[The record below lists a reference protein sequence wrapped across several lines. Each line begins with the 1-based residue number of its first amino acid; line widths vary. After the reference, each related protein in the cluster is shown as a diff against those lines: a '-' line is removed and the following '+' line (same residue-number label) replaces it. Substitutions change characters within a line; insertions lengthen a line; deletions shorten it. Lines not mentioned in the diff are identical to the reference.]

1 MVPAQP
7 ILSYVVQISSNASFG
22 NLSGNVT
29 VLSSQAASFS
39 YTFSNLTKGTLYY
52 GRARAIT
59 AIGSGAVSNASA
71 SQVAVGLPMP
81 PGITNVTSGSDA
93 VSPHLTVS
101 WTQPSD
107 SGAGGTFQVPLTFLV
122 EISNTS
128 SFAAVLLSQLSGNT
142 SGLSLKVASSAL
154 QRGTVYYA
162 RVWSINAVG
171 RSSNASGMV
180 RKLLVGA
187 PGAPTGL
194 SLVVSGPLQ
203 LRLSWSA
210 PADLGLGPGVSYPV
224 SYLALISTNGSRPVN
239 VTTSATAVAVPGV
252 IIKGLTYNATVFTL
266 NDADTPTSQP
276 SSPAV
281 SVAVDVSGPPS
292 SATLCAYNASIFVS
306 PGSCSVPA
314 GALGLRLTW
323 SKPLDSGAGAGV
335 VSSTSAVL
343 SYQALIFSSASFS
356 TVLAATNVS
365 AASTANFS
373 YVFTGLSR
381 DTTYWCRVRAMTV
394 VGFGLNASTGGQVA
408 VNVSSPPILT
418 FFKSRTVS
426 NNSFQLFLSWNQPI
440 DTGAAAAAGVV
451 VLAYK
456 ISISTDP
463 SFQNVSSTF
472 TEIFTVVPTPVTV
485 GYIPQQASSVTYNTS
500 TVVSKGTFYARV
512 FAITAAGSSAGS
524 NIISSLVTGF
534 PGAPIK
540 VLLALTGPL
549 QLTLSWQAPTD
560 LGAGAGVPYTQIMY
574 QYYLWS
580 WSGSQSL
587 SFPSHVVGTDVSGGP
602 NVTSVLFFDLLKGY
616 FYKAAVRVVNL
627 ALQVP
632 SLDGMGDGGGQWQQD
647 MSTGIQSISSP
658 GSVVS
663 SLLLPWFN
671 QSLQFLWSVPDCGS
685 GSPSILLLNAL
696 GFQIQIFDKTPSN
709 KIVDVNVSRNLTNY
723 TTQSFSVG
731 SYKLARVRASNIV
744 GTGQWSNFTEA
755 TVVNVPGQMS
765 NLSVLVNFASADGS
779 ISMILSFSPPLDTGL
794 GLGSNSSIVTSYQIQ
809 TLPVKGTPSLVSCF
823 QPMLVIA
830 SSSDRSKLISG
841 LTKVCCFSNFFLSLG
856 FCFQDVLLLPR
867 AVGITFPYVLEMFW
881 VMVFGATKYN
891 TKRLVCLQ
899 SRKIR
904 SQMQHTLCKWIC
916 AGRRRLTQEE

>member
-29 VLSSQAASFS
+29 VPSSQAASFS

-107 SGAGGTFQVPLTFLV
+107 SGAGGTFQVPMTFLV

-154 QRGTVYYA
+154 QRGMVYYA

-171 RSSNASGMV
+171 RSSNASGIV

-408 VNVSSPPILT
+408 VNVSSPPTLT
-418 FFKSRTVS
+418 SLGSKYVA

-512 FAITAAGSSAGS
+512 FAITAAGASAGS
-524 NIISSLVTGF
+524 NVNSLKITGF
-534 PGAPIK
+534 PGAPTQ

-560 LGAGAGVPYTQIMY
+560 LGAGVGVPYTQVMY

-580 WSGSQSL
+580 WSGSQSV
-587 SFPSHVVGTDVSGGP
+587 SFPSHVIGTDVSGGQ
-602 NVTSVLFFDLLKGY
+602 NVTFLVFINVSVGFT
-616 FYKAAVRVVNL
+616 YKAAVRVVNL
-627 ALQVP
+627 GVQDP
-632 SLDGMGDGGGQWQQD
+632 SLDGVGFGGGPWQEDSSNGVIAVMHPSVPMQFQLSPWSDQRLRASWMAPAETGCGSSLVDFLSPLGYQLRIGDSEETGMEDVYNISRENTSFTTSVLDLGVVKFASIRSINLVGSSPWSNYSKAIVMHLPGTPTIVSSSLGGQD
-647 MSTGIQSISSP
+647 KEGFVIVIIGFSAPSDSGLGPNSQYSVLSSFQVKAASISTCRQPSLTDVD
-658 GSVVS
+658 GSKRIAMQTGLSKVSYCHFCQKCLCKVVM
-663 SLLLPWFN
+663 
-671 QSLQFLWSVPDCGS
+671 
-685 GSPSILLLNAL
+685 
-696 GFQIQIFDKTPSN
+696 IQIF
-709 KIVDVNVSRNLTNY
+709 VFRCVC
-723 TTQSFSVG
+723 TT
-731 SYKLARVRASNIV
+731 
-744 GTGQWSNFTEA
+744 
-755 TVVNVPGQMS
+755 
-765 NLSVLVNFASADGS
+765 
-779 ISMILSFSPPLDTGL
+779 
-794 GLGSNSSIVTSYQIQ
+794 
-809 TLPVKGTPSLVSCF
+809 F
-823 QPMLVIA
+823 Q
-830 SSSDRSKLISG
+830 
-841 LTKVCCFSNFFLSLG
+841 
-856 FCFQDVLLLPR
+856 
-867 AVGITFPYVLEMFW
+867 
-881 VMVFGATKYN
+881 
-891 TKRLVCLQ
+891 
-899 SRKIR
+899 
-904 SQMQHTLCKWIC
+904 
-916 AGRRRLTQEE
+916 